1 MNRFDVRTV
10 NIKDLIQPITQI
22 DTVEEIYLFGSRAYK
37 TGSRRSDIDILV
49 YAPKGVRQ
57 DEVLPI
63 MENEKALDIFETID
77 KKSARSF
84 ANDSRLSRRDLIK
97 ALDAILLWTKEG
109 YIESNITKHAKQ
121 KFLMDYDF
129 KMSIMPLYTKEQEVF
144 YKTFGFDCVFL
155 IMPFKKE
162 LDDICRIIK
171 ESLKE
176 YDIKVVRADDKAFS
190 DELWK
195 NVMIYMEC
203 CQKAISIFDKSEDN
217 SFNPNVALETG
228 YMLSKGAYV
237 CLLKDSRLKN
247 LPSDLI
253 SKLYKEYDYADF
265 KKQIQGL
272 LQTWLKEIHKIN

>member
-37 TGSRRSDIDILV
+37 TGSLRSDIDILV
-49 YAPKGVRQ
+49 YAPKGIRQ
-57 DEVLPI
+57 DDVLPI
-63 MENEKALDIFETID
+63 MEREKALDIFGTID

-84 ANDSRLSRRDLIK
+84 ANDSLLIRNDLIK
-97 ALDAILLWTKEG
+97 VLDAKLLWTKNG
-109 YIESNITKHAKQ
+109 NFDYSIEEYAKQ
-121 KFLMDYDF
+121 KILRDYDY
-129 KMSIMPLYTKEQEVF
+129 KMSAMPLYTKEEEAF
-144 YKTFGFDCVFL
+144 FEEFGLDCVFL

-162 LDDICRIIK
+162 LDNICRIIK
-171 ESLKE
+171 ESLKK

-203 CQKAISIFDKSEDN
+203 CQKAISIFDKSEDD

-265 KKQIQGL
+265 EKQIPGL